1 MGDLGDRVRR
11 GNQRAGPCGRSGSG
25 DVPDAVLYTV
35 LVGAAFAT
43 GVVLGVVGGVAS
55 NGEMASNGWAI
66 ATFAAFVGAMVRLG
80 YNIGL
85 RAGPDRTE
93 EQLAQLLESVNH
105 VERVVTGGQPRGV
118 VSQLRRRPPNGE

>member
-1 MGDLGDRVRR
+1 MTQGGRDAAAYEWLKDH
-11 GNQRAGPCGRSGSG
+11 AGI
-25 DVPDAVLYTV
+25 LYTI
-35 LVGAAFAT
+35 LVGAA
-43 GVVLGVVGGVAS
+43 VVSGIILGVAGGVTS
-55 NGEMASNGWAI
+55 NGELASNGWAI

-118 VSQLRRRPPNGE
+118 VSQLRRRPEPPSSP